1 MSFTDI
7 FIRRPVLASVVSLL
21 ILLIGL
27 ASVFN
32 LSVRQYP
39 RITNTTITVT
49 TAYPGANADLIK
61 GFITTPIQQAVAS
74 AEGIDT
80 LTSSS
85 QQNYSVVTLNLR
97 LDANPDRAV
106 ADVLSKIQQVKS
118 VLPRESQD
126 PIVVKQTGETTALMY
141 LSFNSKVMTGSQ
153 ITDYLTRVVQ
163 PRLQTINGVANAQIL
178 GGQTFAMRIWLNP
191 DKMAALGVTPIDV
204 RNALA
209 NNNFITAAGQ
219 VKGDFVQTTI
229 NAETALNNPGGLR
242 QAGGGEPRRC
252 ADPARRYRHHRAGTG
267 ERQFLLRLRRVEGG
281 LHRHL
286 RHPDLQSAHRHRRR
300 AQGLPRDPAA
310 AAGRPGRGH
319 RLRRHQVHQRLDQG
333 GADNPARGGA
343 DRHRRDLPVPRQ
355 SALDLDPHR
364 HHPAV
369 AGRRDV
375 RAAGARVFHQSVDAA
390 GAGAGHRPRRRRCHR
405 RGREHPPPHRG
416 GHAALRCGAQGRARD
431 RRAGDLHDH
440 HAGGGLRA
448 DRLRLGPHRRAVPR
462 VRLYAGRRRGRIRH
476 RRPDAVADDG
486 LQALE
491 AARLGRPLQPLS
503 RPHLRSLAAALP
515 APPQPHAERPA
526 DHAAHSGGSHGRN
539 RNHVRHEPEGAGARG
554 GPGHPVQYRQGAA
567 GRQSRL
573 SRAGDVRAQ
582 QGVRDRAR
590 EGARLHHQR
599 SRQQRAP
606 GHRRHPVQA
615 VGGAEAH
622 AEADPAEP
630 AAQGGRHRRRP
641 GDLLRAAVAA
651 GLDRRAAGAVR
662 DHHDRRLFPA
672 GAGAGRGAG
681 GSRQERPLHLHRQRP
696 QVRDPADRAQARS
709 RQGQPPRHHHAG
721 HRRVARHAARRQ
733 LRQPLQS
740 LRPQLPGHSPGAAR
754 FPPHRRLAAR
764 ATRCA
769 PPPARWCRCRASPRS
784 SNRSSPTP

>member
-1 MSFTDI
+1 
-7 FIRRPVLASVVSLL
+7 
-21 ILLIGL
+21 
-27 ASVFN
+27 
-32 LSVRQYP
+32 
-39 RITNTTITVT
+39 
-49 TAYPGANADLIK
+49 
-61 GFITTPIQQAVAS
+61 
-74 AEGIDT
+74 
-80 LTSSS
+80 
-85 QQNYSVVTLNLR
+85 
-97 LDANPDRAV
+97 
-106 ADVLSKIQQVKS
+106 
-118 VLPRESQD
+118 
-126 PIVVKQTGETTALMY
+126 
-141 LSFNSKVMTGSQ
+141 MTGSQ

-229 NAETALNNPGGLR
+229 NAETALDN
-242 QAGGGEPRRC
+242 
-252 ADPARRYRHHRAGTG
+252 
-267 ERQFLLRLRRVEGG
+267 
-281 LHRHL
+281 
-286 RHPDLQSAHRHRRR
+286 
-300 AQGLPRDPAA
+300 PAA
-310 AAGRPGRGH
+310 FGKLVVVGRGDA
-319 RLRRHQVHQRLDQG
+319 LIRLDDIATIELGPESANSSSVFDGLKAVFIGIFATPTSNPLTVIGDVRKAFPDIQRQLPAG
-333 GADNPARGGA
+333 LEAAIAYDATKFINASIKEVQIDPARGGA

-355 SALDLDPHR
+355 PALDPDPHR

-369 AGRRDV
+369 AGGRDV
-375 RAAGARVFHQSVDAA
+375 RAAGARVFHQSADAA
-390 GAGAGHRPRRRRCHR
+390 GAGARHRPRRRRCHR
-405 RGREHPPPHRG
+405 RGREHPSPHRG

-462 VRLYAGRRRGRIRH
+462 VRLYAGGRRGRIRH

-526 DHAAHSGGSHGRN
+526 GHAADPGRRHGR
-539 RNHVRHEPEGAGARG
+539 RPAIMYVTTPEGAGARG
-554 GPGHPVQYRQGAA
+554 GPGHPVQYRQGSA
-567 GRQSRL
+567 GRQPRL
-573 SRAGDVRAQ
+573 SRAGDVRAP
-582 QGVRDRAR
+582 QGVRDRAG

-599 SRQQRAP
+599 PRQQRAP

-630 AAQGGRHRRRP
+630 AAQGGRHRRRA

-662 DHHDRRLFPA
+662 DHHDGRLFPA

-696 QVRDPADRAQARS
+696 QVRDPADRAQDRS

-754 FPPHRRLAAR
+754 FPPHRRLAAALPGAHHRRR
-764 ATRCA
+764 AGAAVEHRHGRA
-769 PPPARWCRCRASPRS
+769 IDPAQRA
-784 SNRSSPTP
+784 